1 VPTEI
6 TYVEKSTNIT
16 YRSDA
21 TYIDSGV
28 PGKINEVYRTQFQQQ
43 IWALRSFPEGQR
55 NCYNFSLTAK
65 RKYLIRGTFIYGN
78 YDGLNQL
85 PSFDLYIGPNK
96 WTSVSIPGVRNGS
109 VSEMIHVLRQD
120 HLQICLVKTG
130 ETTPF
135 ISSLE
140 LRPLNNNTYVTKS
153 GSLIVVARLYFSPTP
168 PFLRYRNEPKRFY
181 FHTSC
186 FVVCVKLSK

>member
-1 VPTEI
+1 MPKET

-21 TYIDSGV
+21 TFIDSGF
-28 PGKINEVYRTQFQQQ
+28 PGKISEVYRTQLQQQ
-43 IWALRSFPEGQR
+43 TWALRSFPEGQR
-55 NCYNFSLTAK
+55 NCYNFTLTAK

-78 YDGLNQL
+78 YDGLNRL

-96 WTSVSIPGVRNGS
+96 WTSVSIPGVTNGS
-109 VSEMIHVLRQD
+109 VNEMIHVLTQD
-120 HLQICLVKTG
+120 RLQICLVKTG

-140 LRPLNNNTYVTKS
+140 LRPLNNNTYVTQS
-153 GSLIVVARLYFSPTP
+153 GSLIAVARVYFSPTP
-168 PFLRYRNEPKRFY
+168 PFVR
-181 FHTSC
+181 
-186 FVVCVKLSK
+186 